1 MKSVNSYK
9 CSYCDKLYESKDS
22 CRSHESR
29 CYFNPKTKSC
39 ASCAFLKY
47 DSYEYKPHYTC
58 SVKTCMKNHDVTGKL
73 KTKCDDY
80 FFKNAIGSA
89 GKIEQA
95 ETTYNPIPQVEK
107 YLKKI
112 GLQVE
117 TNLTVSSSP
126 DIEIGLYDDEYLSS
140 LTNAYLDKLVSA
152 VGYKILFLVE
162 SEFSNKHDLLTDQE
176 LDMHFN
182 LQHEEIDDVISLFSY
197 IGIPAETIHNLI
209 KKISGKLPKTL
220 DYAYPLIAQSEVS
233 HNTHLAEAYE
243 WIGDEGSANYYQ
255 KKASKAGKMIGI
267 DTIFNDSIQNRNIN
281 SLPNEKDSV
290 FHENCLKMITE
301 IYPNLRNEIIDGL
314 KEKNTSEA
322 FNASGTPF

>member
-1 MKSVNSYK
+1 MKPVNSYK
-9 CSYCDKLYESKDS
+9 CSYCGKLYESKDS
-22 CRSHESR
+22 CRSHERR

-73 KTKCDDY
+73 KTHCDDY

-117 TNLTVSSSP
+117 TKLSVSSIP
-126 DIEIGLYDDEYLSS
+126 DIEIGLYDDEYFYS
-140 LTNAYLDKLVSA
+140 LTDAYLDKLVSA
-152 VGYKILFLVE
+152 VGYKILFLTE
-162 SEFSNKHDLLTDQE
+162 SEFSNKHDLLTDKE

-182 LQHEEIDDVISLFSY
+182 LQYEEIDDVVSLFSSF
-197 IGIPAETIHNLI
+197 GILSETTYDII
-209 KKISGKLPKTL
+209 EKISTKLPTEL
-220 DYAYPLIAQSEVS
+220 VFAYSLIIQSEVS
-233 HNTHLAEAYE
+233 YNKHMAEAFE
-243 WIGDEGSANYYQ
+243 WIGDESSVSYF
-255 KKASKAGKMIGI
+255 KKMAAVAENMEGI
-267 DTIFNDSIQNRNIN
+267 ETVFNDFFPDIKLDR
-281 SLPNEKDSV
+281 LPQEKIPA
-290 FHENCLKMITE
+290 FHKNCLEKITKLSSD
-301 IYPNLRNEIIDGL
+301 LRDKIIAGL
-314 KEKNTSEA
+314 KKNTVGELISDV
-322 FNASGTPF
+322 PF

>member
-1 MKSVNSYK
+1 MKNVNSFK

-22 CRSHESR
+22 CRSHENR

-140 LTNAYLDKLVSA
+140 LTNAYLDKLVST

-162 SEFSNKHDLLTDQE
+162 SEFSNKHDLLTNQE
-176 LDMHFN
+176 LDVHFN
-182 LQHEEIDDVISLFSY
+182 LQHEGIDHVISLFSY
-197 IGIPAETIHNLI
+197 IGIPAEIIYDLI
-209 KKISGKLPKTL
+209 NNISGKLPRTL
-220 DYAYPLIAQSEVS
+220 VFAYQLIVQSEVS
-233 HNTHLAEAYE
+233 HNKHMAEAFE
-243 WIGDEGSANYYQ
+243 WIGDEGSAYYF
-255 KKASKAGKMIGI
+255 KKMASNAENMEGI
-267 DTIFNDSIQNRNIN
+267 ETVFNDFFPDIKLDS
-281 SLPNEKDSV
+281 SPNEKIPA

-301 IYPNLRNEIIDGL
+301 ISPDLRDKIIAGL
-314 KEKNTSEA
+314 KKNTVEELISDV
-322 FNASGTPF
+322 PF